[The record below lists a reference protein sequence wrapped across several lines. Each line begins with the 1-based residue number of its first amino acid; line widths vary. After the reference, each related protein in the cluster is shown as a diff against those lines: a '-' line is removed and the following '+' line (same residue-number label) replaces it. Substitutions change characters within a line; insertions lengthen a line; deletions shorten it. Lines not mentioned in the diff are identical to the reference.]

1 MISIVFEN
9 FDLYWRGF
17 TTTVDLSL
25 RSFLFAF
32 VLGTILAAFRVS
44 PIPPLQRFAAGYVAF
59 FRNTPLLALFFL
71 AFFGLPALGVLFSP
85 FVTAVIVLGLYTG
98 AYMAETVRSGINS
111 VSKGQAE
118 AARSIGLP
126 FRQVLT
132 SVVLPQAMR
141 TVVPPIGNLFIANAK
156 NTAIV
161 IAIGVGDLTALSQ
174 RLINSTGR
182 PIEVLAGAAVFYIV
196 YLLLASQIF
205 SFIEKK
211 VAITR

>member
-1 MISIVFEN
+1 MISLVVEN
-9 FDLYWRGF
+9 FDLYWQGF
-17 TTTVDLSL
+17 TTTVALAL
-25 RSFLFAF
+25 ASFALAF
-32 VLGTILAAFRVS
+32 VIGVIVAGFRVS
-44 PIPPLQRFAAGYVAF
+44 PVRPLQRFGSAYVAF

-71 AFFGLPALGVLFSP
+71 GFFGLPGLGIIFSP
-85 FVTAVIVLGLYTG
+85 FTTGVLVLGMYTG
-98 AYMAETVRSGINS
+98 AYMTETVRSGINA

-132 SVVLPQAMR
+132 QVVLPQAVR

-161 IAIGVGDLTALSQ
+161 LAIGVSDLTALSQ

-182 PIEVLAGAAVFYIV
+182 PLEVLAGAAVFYV
-196 YLLLASQIF
+196 AFLLLASWIF
-205 SFIEKK
+205 AVIERR
-211 VAITR
+211 VAIAR